1 MVEIRDNLFC
11 IFRFLY
17 NFSSN
22 MSNQPL
28 LQSDIDTS
36 ITLDSNTIGENPN
49 NAKELPRNLIAFWIL
64 GLCNNFGY
72 VVMLSAAYNI
82 MSVQNGEADTKK
94 YPGFHCNKFSTG
106 LILLAD
112 VLPTLTIKLTAPF
125 YIQKVNYYIR
135 VFIVVLL
142 LAVSLLTLAFSTSV
156 GVSLFAV
163 VLASASSGIGEITF
177 LSISTHF
184 HKTTVSAYSSGTG
197 MAGVAGALSYA
208 SLIATGLSHKN
219 TVFVLLFVPVM
230 FAVAFSFI
238 LKMPNDIQFFSNTSE
253 EERPVLTHNAPLL
266 TNIGQDQTKA
276 MSTRMKLK
284 LVLPLWRYMLPL
296 FFVYLAEYTIN
307 QGLYELLYYDVSWL
321 SQGAQYRWFQVD
333 YQIGVFLSR
342 SSVNVFQIRKIII
355 PTLLQYV
362 ILIFVL
368 LEVRFSFVPSLWI
381 MLIVIFV
388 EGLCGGAVYVNAF
401 YLISENVDKG
411 IREFSMGVASVADSL
426 GISLAGGIAIP
437 IHDSLCKLKT

>member
-1 MVEIRDNLFC
+1 MN
-11 IFRFLY
+11 
-17 NFSSN
+17 
-22 MSNQPL
+22 NQPL
-28 LQSDIDTS
+28 LQSDRDTS
-36 ITLDSNTIGENPN
+36 VTLDSNTIGENLN
-49 NAKELPRNLIAFWIL
+49 NAKELRRNLIAFWIL

-112 VLPTLTIKLTAPF
+112 VLPTLIIKLTAPF

-208 SLIATGLSHKN
+208 GLIATGLSHKN
-219 TVFVLLFVPVM
+219 TVLVLLFVPVI
-230 FAVAFSFI
+230 FAVAFLFI
-238 LKMPNDIQFFSNTSE
+238 LKMPNDIQFFSNTSKE
-253 EERPVLTHNAPLL
+253 EIPVLTH
-266 TNIGQDQTKA
+266 NIGQDQTKA

-307 QGLYELLYYDVSWL
+307 QGLYELVYYDVSWL

-411 IREFSMGVASVADSL
+411 IREFSMGVASVADSF
-426 GISLAGGIAIP
+426 GIALAGGIAIP
-437 IHDSLCKLKT
+437 IHDSLCRLKT